1 MKFAKGFD
9 SVKSVDGV
17 IVLFS
22 ACSLMMLY
30 ICTKFYENI
39 LNGNKVIEQ
48 TRFALEIFFSA
59 RHMIVVYISS
69 KFHEKIL
76 VSKL

>member
-1 MKFAKGFD
+1 MELGFF
-9 SVKSVDGV
+9 
-17 IVLFS
+17 FS

-39 LNGNKVIEQ
+39 LKGNKVIEQ

-59 RHMIVVYISS
+59 RHLIVVYISS
-69 KFHEKIL
+69 KFHENIL